1 MSNFYLLLKKTYF
14 YTTYINSYNVDIL
27 FTGTEGVTTVAV
39 KTIKENATEVE
50 KKDLLSE
57 LEVCFYFIFN

>member
-1 MSNFYLLLKKTYF
+1 MYVCIYIRITFIFY
-14 YTTYINSYNVDIL
+14 

-57 LEVCFYFIFN
+57 LEVGFYCSLLIDFLN